1 MNEQN
6 LQQYETNY
14 DVIIIGGGLVGASLA
29 CALAE
34 QGNKKIAVV
43 EAFEFNSA
51 EQPSFDDRVLAFN
64 YGARRIWQAMGLWS
78 QLNEVVEP
86 IKSIHVSD
94 KGHFGAARIRAEE
107 EHVPALGYVVDN
119 RSSGK
124 ILMQRIQTLPHIDW
138 LCPATLSAL
147 SQDENHVQVEIDF
160 QGQTKKLSAKLLV
173 AADGAQSKTRQ
184 LCGVEISQQDYQQ
197 AAIICNVETEYA
209 HQGVAYERFTDSGPL
224 AFLPMTKKRSSVVW
238 TVHVDEM
245 DAVMALSDADFSE
258 ALQQRFG
265 FRLGYLKKVGARHA
279 YPLVY
284 KEAAQLVKGR
294 VAFIGNAAH
303 SLHPVSGQ
311 GYNLALRDVAE
322 MAELIAK
329 HDDPGHA
336 LLLAEYH
343 AKRYQDM
350 RRVYQLTDSLVKI
363 FSNNL
368 FTLGHARASALILL
382 DVVTPLR
389 HLMARQSMGLLGRMN
404 KMMRGISV

>member
-1 MNEQN
+1 MNKAN
-6 LQQYETNY
+6 PQQFKTEY

-29 CALAE
+29 CALGE
-34 QGNKKIAVV
+34 QTDKKIAVI
-43 EAFEFNSA
+43 EAFEFNST

-64 YGARRIWQAMGLWS
+64 YGARRIWQSMGLWS
-78 QLNEVVEP
+78 QLNEVAEP
-86 IKSIHVSD
+86 INRIHVSD
-94 KGHFGAARIRAEE
+94 KGHFGAARIDAQEE
-107 EHVPALGYVVDN
+107 QVPALGYVVDN

-124 ILMQRIQTLPHIDW
+124 ILMQRIQTLSHIDW
-138 LCPATLSAL
+138 LCPATLLNL
-147 SQDENHVQVEIDF
+147 SQDENQAQIEIDY
-160 QGQTKKLSAKLLV
+160 QGEIKKLRCKLLV

-184 LCGVEISQQDYQQ
+184 LCDLQITQEDYQQ

-238 TVHVDEM
+238 TVHADKM
-245 DAVMALSDADFSE
+245 NSILSLNDADFN
-258 ALQQRFG
+258 ALLQQRFG
-265 FRLGYLKKVGARHA
+265 FRLGYIKQVGKRHA
-279 YPLVY
+279 YPLAYREV
-284 KEAAQLVKGR
+284 EQLVKGR
-294 VAFIGNAAH
+294 VVFIGNAAH

-322 MAELIAK
+322 MAELISK
-329 HDDPGHA
+329 HDDPGHS

-404 KMMRGISV
+404 KMMRGISL

>member
-1 MNEQN
+1 MNKPKN
-6 LQQYETNY
+6 SAY
-14 DVIIIGGGLVGASLA
+14 DIIIIGGGMVGASLA

-34 QGNKKIAVV
+34 QVDKKIAVI
-43 EAFEFNSA
+43 EAHAFESDS
-51 EQPSFDDRVLAFN
+51 QPSFDDRVLAFN
-64 YGARRIWQAMGLWS
+64 YGARRIWEAMGLWS
-78 QLNEVVEP
+78 QLAEVAEP

-94 KGHFGAARIRAEE
+94 RGHFGATRIHADE

-124 ILMQRIQTLPHIDW
+124 ILMQRIEQLAHIDW
-138 LCPATLSAL
+138 LCPASLKSL
-147 SQDENHVQVEIDF
+147 QQDECSVQIEIEH
-160 QGQTKKLSAKLLV
+160 QGNIQSLSCRLLI

-184 LCGVEISQQDYQQ
+184 LCGLQSLHQDYGQ
-197 AAIICNVETEYA
+197 AAIITNVETEYP

-238 TVHVDEM
+238 TVDVHAM
-245 DAVMALSDADFSE
+245 DQILELDNDAFTE

-265 FRLGYLKKVGARHA
+265 YRLGRIIKTGRRHA

-284 KEAAQLVKGR
+284 RETEQLVKGR
-294 VAFIGNAAH
+294 VAMIGNAAH

-322 MAELIAK
+322 MAELIAS
-329 HDDPGHA
+329 HDDPGHP

-350 RRVYQLTDSLVKI
+350 RRVYRLTDSLVKI
-363 FSNNL
+363 FSNRS
-368 FTLGHARASALILL
+368 FTLGHARASALIML
-382 DVVTPLR
+382 DMMPTLR
-389 HLMARQSMGLLGRMN
+389 HLLARQSMGLLGRMN
-404 KMMRGISV
+404 KMMRGLPL